1 MRTIRAASAAALAIA
16 AVALTAPAA
25 TAAPAGGPTGGNVT
39 PFGFS
44 VTPSTIA
51 PGGRV
56 TLSVTDCGTTAT
68 ASSAVFDT
76 TTIPRGR
83 TAVATVDRDARR
95 GAVYRV
101 TFTCEGRSGTTS
113 LTIAGS
119 GATARPTTP
128 VPGGV
133 RGGLGGSVGGSDTAE
148 FTAGAALVLAAAA
161 GTVYAARRRTAG
173 GRH

>member
-1 MRTIRAASAAALAIA
+1 MRTIRAAAAAALTVA
-16 AVALTAPAA
+16 AVALTAPTAGA
-25 TAAPAGGPTGGNVT
+25 TPAGGGVT

-44 VTPSTIA
+44 VSPSTIA
-51 PGGRV
+51 PGGQVR
-56 TLSVTDCGTTAT
+56 LSVTDCGSTAT

-83 TAVATVDRDARR
+83 SAVATVDRDARR

-101 TFTCEGRSGTTS
+101 TFTCDGRSGTTT

-119 GATARPTTP
+119 SSRPGQNDP

-133 RGGLGGSVGGSDTAE
+133 RGGLGGSVGGSNTAE
-148 FTAGAALVLAAAA
+148 IAAGAALALAAAA
-161 GTVYAARRRTAG
+161 GTVHAARRRTADR
-173 GRH
+173 RH

>member
-1 MRTIRAASAAALAIA
+1 MRTIRAVSAAALAAA
-16 AVALTAPAA
+16 AVTLAAPVA
-25 TAAPAGGPTGGNVT
+25 TAAPAGGPSGGNVT

-51 PGGRV
+51 QGGRV
-56 TLSVTDCGTTAT
+56 TLSVTDCDSSAT

-101 TFTCEGRSGTTS
+101 TFTCGGRSGTTS

-119 GATARPTTP
+119 AATSRPT

-133 RGGLGGSVGGSDTAE
+133 SGGLGGSVNGSDTAE
-148 FTAGAALVLAAAA
+148 IAAGAALVLAAAA
-161 GTVYAARRRTAG
+161 GTVFAARMRAV
-173 GRH
+173 GREH

>member
-1 MRTIRAASAAALAIA
+1 MRAIRVAAAAALAAA
-16 AVALTAPAA
+16 AVTLTAPTAI
-25 TAAPAGGPTGGNVT
+25 AAPEGGSGGTGGNVT

-56 TLSVTDCGTTAT
+56 TLSVTDCDSSAT

-101 TFTCEGRSGTTS
+101 TFTCAGRSGTTA
-113 LTIAGS
+113 LTIAGGS
-119 GATARPTTP
+119 ATQT
-128 VPGGV
+128 PGGV
-133 RGGLGGSVGGSDTAE
+133 RGGLGGSVQGSNTAE
-148 FTAGAALVLAAAA
+148 IAAGAALALVAAA
-161 GTVYAARRRTAG
+161 GTVHAARRRTAG
-173 GRH
+173 RGR